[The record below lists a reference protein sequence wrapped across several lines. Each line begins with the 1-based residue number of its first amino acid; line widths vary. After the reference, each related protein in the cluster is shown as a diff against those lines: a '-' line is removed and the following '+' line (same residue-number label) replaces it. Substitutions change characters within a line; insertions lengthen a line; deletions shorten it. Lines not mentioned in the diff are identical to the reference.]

1 MASTGG
7 AASAFTEL
15 RFPRAAMTATT
26 LVKTKRTHSKA
37 ANAVPAS
44 AALQVVIWYPDGHQP
59 RFAASAMKPANQ
71 KIMVTISTAAT
82 A

>member
-15 RFPRAAMTATT
+15 RFPKAAMTATT

-44 AALQVVIWYPDGHQP
+44 AALHNVYPDGHQP